1 MPRSQARSL
10 SSSPT
15 CVMRGLAVM
24 IDRMSHTARAD
35 SSSTISSN
43 APAARPRRRSRAVI
57 CSTASATS
65 DADATRGSTIP
76 QMPGHTDASRSAWR
90 RAAFTRTNTS
100 APPWP
105 ARAMASLTSPRASA
119 LRVSTTPS
127 SRSSV
132 MASASLRKAWLTRA
146 ASVIGA
152 NRLERRTRM
161 AIRSL
166 PASCRRR
173 RRRLGHRR
181 PGTEDRFRLFPVAL
195 RAERGPLQ
203 GVTGAGG
210 FVAIDH
216 PAVDHDPRVAG
227 SRQLPMPFENRPGVL
242 HLFRGR
248 REAPVLRLH
257 YGGIEPTAEPESTLA
272 GGLGFTEGAARVT
285 DAARRVGH
293 EGRRPNLQ
301 AQGPGRQLQL
311 SLAIG
316 ELLEADEHLYA
327 EVTGHVVAGPAAK
340 LLDARARRSNVVC
353 GGDACRRFDVGADL
367 DRARADAPLALETR
381 DDDVEET
388 DLFGRF
394 GLGIVHLAESGPHD
408 GVQVGVHVVVID
420 AGEGLGSTLPDN
432 RDGVLD
438 EASGMGLQVLG
449 HRIFQVEID
458 EITPAAPGVVDEAA
472 RDHGHGQPGSVHLMR
487 GHGCSPGEV
496 TVGPVA
502 GARPSRPFPDRAP
515 RMPPRDR
522 GTPGP
527 AWPPLDRRDGR
538 PAQRRRRPGR
548 RRRDAPSPA
557 AGRPPLRRR
566 PA

>member
-24 IDRMSHTARAD
+24 IDRISHTPRAD

-65 DADATRGSTIP
+65 AADATRGRIIP
-76 QMPGHTDASRSAWR
+76 RTPGHTDASRSAWS

-132 MASASLRKAWLTRA
+132 MASASLCQAWLTRS

-173 RRRLGHRR
+173 RRLGHRH
-181 PGTEDRFRLFPVAL
+181 PGTENRFRLFPVAL
-195 RAERGPLQ
+195 RAERGP
-203 GVTGAGG
+203 
-210 FVAIDH
+210 
-216 PAVDHDPRVAG
+216 
-227 SRQLPMPFENRPGVL
+227 
-242 HLFRGR
+242 
-248 REAPVLRLH
+248 
-257 YGGIEPTAEPESTLA
+257 
-272 GGLGFTEGAARVT
+272 
-285 DAARRVGH
+285 
-293 EGRRPNLQ
+293 NLQ
-301 AQGPGRQLQL
+301 AQCPGRQLQL

-394 GLGIVHLAESGPHD
+394 GLGIVHLAESGPND

-487 GHGCSPGEV
+487 GHGCPPGEV

-502 GARPSRPFPDRAP
+502 GARATLPPPPHAP
-515 RMPPRDR
+515 PAAPPGPGRHQPRCAPPPRHD
-522 GTPGP
+522 GP
-527 AWPPLDRRDGR
+527 PPLPHR
-538 PAQRRRRPGR
+538 
-548 RRRDAPSPA
+548 
-557 AGRPPLRRR
+557 
-566 PA
+566 